1 MDSIKSNFVI
11 FSQARTGSSTLCNNL
26 NNQKDIICMREIF
39 NKKWSESLG
48 PQTRKQFKKYFGNNY
63 IGILREIRRKNFAEF
78 LILISEISN
87 KPVFGYKIMAKHTS
101 FFKNKEIY
109 LNFLKNNKSKII
121 LLTRNNLFL
130 KYVSHQTAK
139 KIGFDER
146 IQSKKYKAV
155 HQLNPIKINYYEY
168 KEYLNQEN
176 SFLRQRKKD
185 ISSYNLPYI
194 HIKYEDFVA
203 EKYLESMAKIYELLN
218 LDFKD
223 FKDFRESDGTILNY
237 KKINVY
243 KIENKIINYAEFKKA
258 AEKNNDIE
266 TLNFLKEEGV

>member
-1 MDSIKSNFVI
+1 
-11 FSQARTGSSTLCNNL
+11 
-26 NNQKDIICMREIF
+26 MREIF

-121 LLTRNNLFL
+121 LLTRDNLFL
-130 KYVSHQTAK
+130 KYISYQTAK
-139 KIGFDER
+139 KIGTFSSCID
-146 IQSKKYKAV
+146 QPKKNITY
-155 HQLNPIKINYYEY
+155 QLNPIQIDYYQY
-168 KEYLNQEN
+168 KKYLNQEN
-176 SFLRQRKKD
+176 FLLQERKKD
-185 ISSYNLPYI
+185 ILSYNLPYI
-194 HIKYEDFVA
+194 HIKYEDLF
-203 EKYLESMAKIYELLN
+203 EKKYLESMAKIYELLN